1 MVRDS
6 RPSTDCVIT
15 MPDLLALSSDALTV
29 INIATIAS
37 ALVIM
42 VVVAFFAITTVRS
55 VKAEFNKVKEALSQV
70 AAGTY
75 NEKMPHASFK
85 ESAEVL
91 SYIERLA
98 HNLQRQREAVA
109 ILAFS
114 DHLTNLANRVRF
126 EDELTRGFNFAK
138 RGLSICVVM
147 INITGFSQINAR
159 SGRALGDQLL
169 RVMANTLRQ
178 NIRKTDLAARFDS
191 DEFGLVLP
199 SMETNKVVDWLVQL
213 EQHFVTAQRGD
224 ELLKTLEPR
233 NLRFGYSF
241 VSEIADKDAQE
252 VFERANKALAQATPD
267 IKSHII
273 GV

>member
-1 MVRDS
+1 
-6 RPSTDCVIT
+6 
-15 MPDLLALSSDALTV
+15 MPDSFSISSDVLTV
-29 INIATIAS
+29 INIATIAA
-37 ALVIM
+37 ALIVM
-42 VVVAFFAITTVRS
+42 VVVAFFAIATVRS
-55 VKAEFNKVKEALSQV
+55 VKAEFNKVKEALGQV

-75 NEKMPHASFK
+75 TEKLPHPSFK

-126 EDELTRGFNFAK
+126 EDELARGFNFAK

-147 INITGFSQINAR
+147 LNICGFSEINAR
-159 SGRALGDQLL
+159 GGRALGDQVL
-169 RVMANTLRQ
+169 RTMANTLRQ

-191 DEFGLVLP
+191 DEFALVLP
-199 SMETNKVVDWLVQL
+199 SMETNKVVAWLEQL
-213 EQHFVTAQRGD
+213 EQHFIAAQHSD
-224 ELLKTLEPR
+224 ELLKSFEPR
-233 NLRFGYSF
+233 QLRFGYSF

-252 VFERANKALAQATPD
+252 VFERANQALAQATPD
-267 IKSHII
+267 VKSHII

>member
-1 MVRDS
+1 M
-6 RPSTDCVIT
+6 DCVTT
-15 MPDLLALSSDALTV
+15 MLDTLSSDTLTV
-29 INIATIAS
+29 INIATIAA

-42 VVVAFFAITTVRS
+42 VVVAFFAIVTVRS

-70 AAGTY
+70 AAGSY
-75 NEKMPHASFK
+75 NVQLPSANFK

-91 SYIERLA
+91 NYIARLA

-126 EDELTRGFNFAK
+126 EDELARGFNFAK

-147 INITGFSQINAR
+147 INISKFSQINAR
-159 SGRALGDQLL
+159 GGRAVGDQLL
-169 RVMANTLRQ
+169 RVMANTVRQ

-191 DEFGLVLP
+191 DEFALVLP
-199 SMETNKVVDWLVQL
+199 SMETNKVVAWLEQL
-213 EQHFVTAQRGD
+213 EQHFITAQRGD
-224 ELLKTLEPR
+224 ELLKAFDPR
-233 NLRFGYSF
+233 HLRFGYSF
-241 VSEIADKDAQE
+241 VSEVVDKDAQE
-252 VFERANKALAQATPD
+252 VFDRANKALAQTTPD
-267 IKSHII
+267 EKNHIV